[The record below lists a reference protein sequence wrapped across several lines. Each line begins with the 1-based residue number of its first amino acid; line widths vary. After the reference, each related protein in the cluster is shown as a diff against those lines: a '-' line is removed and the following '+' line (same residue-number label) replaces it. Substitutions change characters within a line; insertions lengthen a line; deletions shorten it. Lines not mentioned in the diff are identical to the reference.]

1 MCVGGEGGEAIFTS
15 ITVYAT
21 LLFSLE
27 SRTSIHIVQVAS
39 SVWSQPP
46 KESAPFLSGTGGAHF
61 TNVILVDRI
70 QNEHAWA
77 AASHTRGVPRCMKT

>member
-1 MCVGGEGGEAIFTS
+1 MCVGGGAIFTS
-15 ITVYAT
+15 VTVYAA

-46 KESAPFLSGTGGAHF
+46 EESAPFLSGTGGAHF
-61 TNVILVDRI
+61 TNVILVDRT

-77 AASHTRGVPRCMKT
+77 AASHARGVPRCVKT